1 MVRLWHYMYLYL
13 SKVESEDLLILP
25 EWDQFLSLVS
35 LVPEDEILWRL
46 GFHYVGVHSFSHMH
60 ISSGLLDM

>member
-1 MVRLWHYMYLYL
+1 MLRLWHYMYLYL

-35 LVPEDEILWRL
+35 LVPEDDPL
-46 GFHYVGVHSFSHMH
+46 GFHVGVHSFSH